1 MRSNPAS
8 VLHLCRAV
16 LERRTRIDRVRALR
30 YHHKLILSVLIVI
43 AVLAVLLA
51 LGKDRVVLRVNS
63 EYGAADPRFFPY
75 MAALIGAQTTSGNAY
90 SVLTNGDEF
99 LPAMLGAIDHAE
111 RRVLFETYNYEK
123 GALADRFTKALV
135 AAARRGAHVT
145 LIVDAV
151 GSKKMPRD
159 EWQALRDAGVRLA
172 DYGTLRWYK
181 PQAMNYRS
189 HRKVLI
195 VDGRVAF
202 TGGEGVADKWMGHAQ
217 DPNHWRDT
225 MVEIQG
231 PLVRLLEG
239 AFDETLVQA
248 QGPVTPI
255 VDPPGP
261 AASAAAIDRAL
272 IVRSSAENVN
282 DLKRL
287 YMIAIAAATKTLDIC
302 SPYFVTDGSSDWALA
317 QARARGVRIRVLTDG
332 DHTDALPV
340 KFAGRSHYKSLLAEG
355 IEIYEYR
362 PTMMHTKVMI
372 VDGAWSM
379 FGSANFDNRSL
390 EMNDE
395 LNVAVYDPALADR
408 FRQDFERDLQVSQR
422 IVPASW
428 ARRSI
433 IERIR
438 EQFWRWFGE
447 AF

>member
-1 MRSNPAS
+1 M
-8 VLHLCRAV
+8 
-16 LERRTRIDRVRALR
+16 LERRHRIDRLRALR
-30 YHHKLILSVLIVI
+30 YHHKLILSVLIVL

-51 LGKDRVVLRVNS
+51 FGKDRVTLRINS
-63 EYGAADPRFFPY
+63 EYGAGDPRFFPY
-75 MAALIGAQTTSGNAY
+75 LAALVGSQSVSGNAY
-90 SVLTNGDEF
+90 TVLTNGDQF
-99 LPAMLGAIDHAE
+99 LPAMLGAIDRAE
-111 RRVLFETYNYEK
+111 RHVLFETYNYEK
-123 GALADRFTKALV
+123 GVLAEQFTSALV
-135 AAARRGAHVT
+135 AAARRGVRVT

-151 GSKKMPRD
+151 GSKKMPHAQ
-159 EWQALRDAGVRLA
+159 WQALRDAGVRLA

-181 PQAMNYRS
+181 PQAMNYRT
-189 HRKVLI
+189 HRKLLI
-195 VDGRVAF
+195 VDGAVAF

-217 DPNHWRDT
+217 DPKHWRDT

-239 AFDETLVQA
+239 AFDETLVDA
-248 QGPVTPI
+248 NGPVTPI
-255 VDPPGP
+255 VDPPR
-261 AASAAAIDRAL
+261 SAPPIAPSDRAL
-272 IVRSSAENVN
+272 IVRSSAGAGN

-302 SPYFVTDGSSDWALA
+302 SPYFVTDDSSDWALA
-317 QARARGVRIRVLTDG
+317 AARARGVHIRILTDG
-332 DHTDALPV
+332 DHSDALPV
-340 KFAGRSHYKSLLAEG
+340 KFAGRSHYARLLGEG

-372 VDGAWSM
+372 VDGVWSM

-395 LNVAVYDPALADR
+395 LNVAVFDPALADR

-422 IVPASW
+422 IDAASW
-428 ARRSI
+428 RRRPI
-433 IERIR
+433 IERMR

>member
-1 MRSNPAS
+1 M
-8 VLHLCRAV
+8 LD
-16 LERRTRIDRVRALR
+16 RRHRIDRLRSLR
-30 YHHKLILSVLIVI
+30 YHHKLILSVLIVFV
-43 AVLAVLLA
+43 VLAVLLA
-51 LGKDRVVLRVNS
+51 LGKDRVTLRINS
-63 EYGAADPRFFPY
+63 EYSAADPRFLPY
-75 MAALIGAQTTSGNAY
+75 VTALIGSQPTSGNSY
-90 SVLTNGDEF
+90 IVLTNGDQF
-99 LPAMLGAIDHAE
+99 LPAMLAAIDHAE

-123 GALADRFTKALV
+123 GVLADKFTNALL

-159 EWQALRDAGVRLA
+159 QWKALRDAGVRLA

-189 HRKVLI
+189 HRKVLV
-195 VDGRVAF
+195 VDGKVAF

-225 MVEIQG
+225 MVEIHG

-239 AFDETLVQA
+239 AFDETLVQT

-255 VDPPGP
+255 VDPP
-261 AASAAAIDRAL
+261 AAAPEDAARDRAL

-287 YMIAIAAATKTLDIC
+287 YMIAIGAATKTLDIC
-302 SPYFVTDGSSDWALA
+302 SPYFVTDASSDWALA

-340 KFAGRSHYKSLLAEG
+340 KFAGRSHYTNLLDEG

-362 PTMMHTKVMI
+362 PTMMHTKVTI
-372 VDGAWSM
+372 VDGVWSM

-395 LNVAVYDPALADR
+395 LNVAVYDSSLADR

-422 IVPASW
+422 IDRESW
-428 ARRSI
+428 THRST